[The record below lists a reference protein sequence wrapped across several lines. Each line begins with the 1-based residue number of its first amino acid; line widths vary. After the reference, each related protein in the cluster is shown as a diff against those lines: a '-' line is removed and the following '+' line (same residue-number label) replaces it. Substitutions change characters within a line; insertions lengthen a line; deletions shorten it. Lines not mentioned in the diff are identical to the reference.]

1 MRCLIPFLAGL
12 VAVNTWAEVRPWAT
26 SEETQALR
34 RDMVAFFQGAE
45 VHHPGAPGNLALEAK
60 VAARFDESGLEHGQI
75 LFTAP
80 SFIPGRT
87 TVTAPGKEPV
97 QLFPLHPTL
106 FRPGN
111 FTNKEFA
118 ARLVYLGHGT
128 VDDLIAVDGV
138 DLDGALAIMEFDCGT
153 AWMRF
158 LRFGVKGFIFIG
170 GPSDS
175 HYDAVGKLVISEIS
189 LPRFYI
195 EPKDGEI
202 LKSCAKD
209 RTTVQVHAEPS
220 RWENRELRDLWV
232 LVPGADNDLARE
244 VCVIL
249 APMDSACIVP
259 DKATGAQTAANLYFL
274 LQLLDQF
281 KKNPPGRS
289 VLLAAVNAHTQNFL
303 GERMLAWYLLSDG
316 VEKIRDTLN
325 RDIEGQRMFEAW
337 YGRLK
342 LNGFNQE
349 DENLLIEFRSLTDD
363 SSGLNVTV
371 KQPLVALARR
381 DVNKV
386 KTKQLILTVTPNLS
400 KKEFNARRR
409 QLETER
415 IKFTNVLTLFNKVG
429 IKTKL
434 SELSPEEVRIL
445 KGYVDEIIRQNRHCA
460 DLNERQL
467 QTDDNNGRIREV
479 LQGKNVPMVL
489 SLELDWQSEQVG
501 FNSFKPLE
509 GINQLGVRWG
519 NHLNRI
525 LEDWA
530 PVMQDAKPNLLVDTM
545 TGVGGASESFYFPGY
560 RNRSCVTVFHS
571 AHQTPALALRNVFT
585 CYGRAFLP
593 DDAFDRLPYE
603 TIATEMAYSSAML
616 RAVLSDAAITA
627 SSDMDPK
634 VLLGTYARST
644 IWAMQCKTY
653 RFDELSAAVL
663 PEIPVPGSV
672 VILYAENLPPVSSGD
687 VLNACLALTD
697 DRASSLEYGLNA
709 SFLFSPLTWIESYR
723 ISAFHYD
730 PDFVRVDYAIN
741 AGDIHKKMSS
751 NIDRSQN
758 KMLDVKMLALFE
770 CQEYPLYVKDD
781 PSLVSAGVIG
791 VSSLIPLLAV
801 GNSVPRKYGLSGVAS
816 MLSSK
821 EVCRSPLAAMY
832 FSRED
837 RIKLLTPEKRAALN
851 TTPEEPEGKGFASA
865 VELGPDLFWHVA
877 KDLSVLNRFRLA
889 KLKTVADE
897 LTKDF
902 CARGDRA
909 LQAMRDAR
917 QRKDHTEYLHAF
929 YEALG
934 AHVKCYEQIKQ
945 TSDDMLKAVVVYMAL
960 LLPFCF
966 FFQKLVFKFVK
977 IEAEMGAFAV
987 LFVVTF
993 IIFRTIHP
1001 AFRVAQAAEAI
1012 FIAFVMG
1019 ALGLFVI
1026 SILYSRF
1033 QGEMQLLFQ
1042 NYLEADAEVG
1052 YSTVGQKAMLV
1063 GVNNMKRRRIR
1074 TTLTTAT
1081 IVLIAFTMLSFT
1093 SISKRMN
1100 PTIIAKS
1107 KDVPYTGIMYHWPGM
1122 YLMDEASLAVFS
1134 DLFEKKGQMIV
1145 RRWLVPRAEA
1155 PLYVRTPAGGSGSF
1169 DGLIGLPAAENGFLA
1184 PLPLISGRFFSSDN
1198 AAEMVLCSS
1207 AAEVL
1212 DIDPKALGETT
1223 VTLMDRK
1230 LKVVGILDD
1239 SRFRTLKD
1247 INDAPLMPIK
1257 RVVKEQGAQEIDTE
1271 TLLARGIGEK
1281 EGTEEQ
1287 TFFYMDTSS
1296 LLIVPVD
1303 LARQIRARP
1312 YSVSVKFKREEPI
1325 WPSIDLILATTRA
1338 KFFVASMV
1346 PFTIG
1351 SGREASSIAPGIYYV
1366 GSNYKTAIGGLAK
1379 LLIPLLIA
1387 ASIIIN
1393 TMLGSVYERKKE
1405 IAVYNAIGLNPHHI
1419 GMFFLAESF
1428 VYGVIGA
1435 VGGYLIGQL
1444 LSMLLNWCGWVKEI
1458 NLNYSSLSVAYVI
1471 LFTIAIVLLSTLYPA
1486 IVATKAAVPSGKR
1499 KWSLPPHDGHTMNVV
1514 FPFIY
1519 DPTIAQGIIAYLDA
1533 YFARFTEATIGN
1545 LIAERTRQEK
1555 GQDAREQATFTTE
1568 YQLALAPY
1576 DLGVTQRVRFHLAYD
1591 NRIETYRLTMTIT
1604 RISGQDTNWVTTNRP
1619 FLELLRK
1626 YLMHWRNLDASE
1638 HIVYGERAR
1647 ELFQQAQRSGL
1658 HAL

>member
-1 MRCLIPFLAGL
+1 MRLLITLLAGL

-26 SEETQALR
+26 PEEAQKLR
-34 RDMVAFFQGAE
+34 QDMAAFFHGAE
-45 VHHPGAPGNLALEAK
+45 VRHPGAPGNLAIEAK

-87 TVTAPGKEPV
+87 TLTAPGQEPI

-118 ARLVYLGHGT
+118 THLVYLGHGT
-128 VDDLIAVDGV
+128 VDDVLAAGGQ

-153 AWMRF
+153 DWMKF

-170 GPSDS
+170 GPADS
-175 HYDAVGKLVISEIS
+175 YHDAVGKLVMSEVA

-195 EPKDGEI
+195 EPRDGEI
-202 LKSCAKD
+202 LKSLAKNQ
-209 RTTVQVHAEPS
+209 TTIQVHAEPS

-244 VCVIL
+244 VCVIV

-259 DKATGAQTAANLYFL
+259 DKATGAQAGANLYYL

-325 RDIEGQRMFEAW
+325 QDLESQRMFEAW

-349 DENLLIEFRSLTDD
+349 DEDLLIKFRTLTDD
-363 SSGLNVTV
+363 STGKNITV
-371 KQPLVALARR
+371 KQPLVSLARR

-386 KTKQLILTVTPNLS
+386 KTEKLILTAMHDLS
-400 KKEFNARRR
+400 KKEFDARQR
-409 QLETER
+409 QLDTER
-415 IKFTNVLTLFNKVG
+415 AKFVNVLTLFNKVG

-434 SELSPEEVRIL
+434 SDLSPEEARIL
-445 KGYVDEIIRQNRHCA
+445 KGYVDDIIRQNRRCA
-460 DLNERQL
+460 ELNEKQL
-467 QTDDNNGRIREV
+467 QADYDNNGVREV
-479 LQGKNVPMVL
+479 LRGKKISMAL
-489 SLELDWQSEQVG
+489 SLELNWMNEQIG
-501 FNSFKPLE
+501 FNSLKLKNSY
-509 GINQLGVRWG
+509 NQLGVRWG
-519 NHLNRI
+519 NHMARI
-525 LEDWA
+525 MADWA
-530 PVMQDAKPNLLVDTM
+530 PVKQAGKPNLLVDTM
-545 TGVGGASESFYFPGY
+545 TGVGGVTEEFFFPELSPG
-560 RNRSCVTVFHS
+560 SCIVFFQS
-571 AHQTPALALRNVFT
+571 AHQTPALALQNVFT
-585 CYGRAFLP
+585 GHGRAFLP
-593 DDAFDRLPYE
+593 DDTFDRLPHE
-603 TIATEMAYSSAML
+603 TAASLAAFSSAML
-616 RAVLSDAAITA
+616 RSVLSDAAMTA
-627 SSDMDPK
+627 SADMDPK
-634 VLLGTYARST
+634 AMLGCYARST
-644 IWAMQCKTY
+644 LWALQLKTF
-653 RFDELSAAVL
+653 RFDELSASVM
-663 PEIPVPGSV
+663 PDIPVPGSV
-672 VILYAENLPPVSSGD
+672 VILYSGRSSTRLPLIGGD
-687 VLNACLALTD
+687 VLNACFALTD
-697 DRASSLEYGLNA
+697 ERASRMEYGLTGGKSA
-709 SFLFSPLTWIESYR
+709 V
-723 ISAFHYD
+723 SAFHYD
-730 PDFVRVDYAIN
+730 PDFVHVDYTIN
-741 AGDIHKKMSS
+741 AGEIQKKLPSDPLEPLDKMMDIK
-751 NIDRSQN
+751 
-758 KMLDVKMLALFE
+758 VLALFE
-770 CQEYPLYVKDD
+770 CQEYPLYTLDD
-781 PSLVSAGVIG
+781 PSLVSAGKIG
-791 VSSLIPLLAV
+791 MDRMIPLLAV
-801 GNSVPRKYGLSGVAS
+801 GNAVPRKYGISGIASPLSEKMVN
-816 MLSSK
+816 
-821 EVCRSPLAAMY
+821 ESPLAAMY
-832 FSRED
+832 FGRKD

-851 TTPEEPEGKGFASA
+851 ATPKAPEGKGFASA
-865 VELGPDLFWHVA
+865 AELGPDLFAQVA
-877 KDLSVLNRFRLA
+877 RDLSALNHARLN
-889 KLKTVADE
+889 KLKAVADE
-897 LTKDF
+897 LSKEF

-909 LQAMRDAR
+909 LKVMADAR
-917 QRKDHTEYLHAF
+917 QRKDHQGYLYAF

-934 AHVKCYEQIKQ
+934 AQVKCHEQIKQ
-945 TSDDMLKAVVVYMAL
+945 TGDDMLKAVVVYMAL

-966 FFQKLVFKFVK
+966 FVQKLLFKFVK

-987 LFVVTF
+987 LFVITF
-993 IIFRTIHP
+993 LIFRTIHP

-1019 ALGLFVI
+1019 SLGLFVI

-1033 QGEMQLLFQ
+1033 QGEMQLIFQ
-1042 NYLEADAEVG
+1042 NYLETAEVG
-1052 YSTVGQKAMLV
+1052 YSTVGQKAMLI

-1093 SISKRMN
+1093 SISKRMY
-1100 PTIIAKS
+1100 PTIIAKG

-1122 YLMDEASLAVFS
+1122 YLMDEATLSVFS
-1134 DLFEKKGQMIV
+1134 DLFEKKGRMIV
-1145 RRWLVPRAEA
+1145 RRWLIPMADA
-1155 PLYVRTPAGGSGSF
+1155 PLYVRTGAGGTGSF
-1169 DGLIGLPAAENGFLA
+1169 EGLLGLPVAENGFLA
-1184 PLPLISGRFFSSDN
+1184 PLPLISGRFFSSDD

-1212 DIDPKALGETT
+1212 GIDSRNVGATT
-1223 VTLMDRK
+1223 VNLAGQEM
-1230 LKVVGILDD
+1230 KVVGILDD

-1257 RVVKEQGAQEIDTE
+1257 RVVREQGVQDSE
-1271 TLLARGIGEK
+1271 TAKVLTRDLGEK
-1281 EGTEEQ
+1281 ATQEDNAC
-1287 TFFYMDTSS
+1287 FYMDTSS
-1296 LLIVPVD
+1296 LLIVPVN
-1303 LARQIRARP
+1303 LAKKMGARP
-1312 YSVSVKFKREEPI
+1312 YSMSVKFELTQPI
-1325 WPSIDLILATTRA
+1325 WPFIDLILTTTRA
-1338 KFFVASMV
+1338 KFFAASMT

-1351 SGREASSIAPGIYYV
+1351 SGQKTSSIAPGIYYV
-1366 GSNYKTAIGGLAK
+1366 GSNYQTSIGGLAK

-1387 ASIIIN
+1387 ATIILN

-1428 VYGVIGA
+1428 VYGVIGS
-1435 VGGYLIGQL
+1435 VGGYMIGQV
-1444 LSMLLNWCGWVKEI
+1444 LSIVLNRYGWVKDI

-1519 DPTIAQGIIAYLDA
+1519 NPTIAKGIMAYLDA
-1533 YFARFTEATIGN
+1533 YFARFTEATIGD
-1545 LIAERTRQEK
+1545 LISERTIQEQ
-1555 GQDAREQATFTTE
+1555 GQDALGKATFTTE

-1576 DLGVTQRVRFHLAYD
+1576 DLGVTQRARFDLAYD
-1591 NRIETYRLTMTIT
+1591 NRIEAYRLTMTIT
-1604 RISGQDTNWVTTNRP
+1604 RVSGQDTNWVTTNRP
-1619 FLELLRK
+1619 FLERLRK

-1638 HIVYGERAR
+1638 HMVYGERAR
-1647 ELFQQAQRSGL
+1647 QVFQQA
-1658 HAL
+1658 